1 MKSIKQL
8 DNEIKLI
15 KEKFN
20 SDRAQ
25 FEMRRNVPLKDELKE
40 QEKEKVLMTKR
51 NDLERQKDL
60 LKDLIAL
67 GLKKGGK

>member
-20 SDRAQ
+20 SDRIQ
-25 FEMRRNVPLKDELKE
+25 FEMRRNVPMKDELKE
-40 QEKEKVLMTKR
+40 QEKEKDLMSKR

-67 GLKKGGK
+67 GLKKGQ